1 MLRIESKLVV
11 AMSIGAGIGAG
22 LSSVLCDILVLAPG
36 AWGAG
41 IGAVLG
47 AFLGLW
53 VSPNFTV
60 FDEGGTPIGWAD
72 LSKWLWRGTTKLE
85 TRGTPYEAHSK
96 GRVGKEYVLET
107 EDGRVVAVAERPSV
121 WRNHFVLEYGS
132 KRYEL
137 TKKSVR
143 GGAYV
148 LLGDGGSPIGSVRG
162 KGFFKREWTVDLPE
176 ELPLEVEMFIMWLIM
191 GVVIMGGVPM
201 NSREGWT
208 IGIGAAIGVVIGGGF
223 GSIVFGV
230 GLVGLLAGVAGG
242 TIGMALGTS
251 LADHRRR

>member
-1 MLRIESKLVV
+1 MMPLNGTKRHRARACTQRGARAGMCLPALLYAFAVYLIE
-11 AMSIGAGIGAG
+11 ADGCTY
-22 LSSVLCDILVLAPG
+22 VLYVSG
-36 AWGAG
+36 E
-41 IGAVLG
+41 GAVLG
-47 AFLGLW
+47 PYRGVPEQE
-53 VSPNFTV
+53 VSV
-60 FDEGGTPIGWAD
+60 
-72 LSKWLWRGTTKLE
+72 
-85 TRGTPYEAHSK
+85 
-96 GRVGKEYVLET
+96 
-107 EDGRVVAVAERPSV
+107 
-121 WRNHFVLEYGS
+121 RNHFVLEYGS

-162 KGFFKREWTVDLPE
+162 KRFFKREWTVDLPE